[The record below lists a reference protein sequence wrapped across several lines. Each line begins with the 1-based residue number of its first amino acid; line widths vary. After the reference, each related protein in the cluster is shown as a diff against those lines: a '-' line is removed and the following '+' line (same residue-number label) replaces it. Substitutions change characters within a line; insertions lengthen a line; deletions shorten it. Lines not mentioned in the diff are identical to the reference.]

1 MTHLELVPVPPV
13 AQLAG
18 VSQHY
23 GKTVALNNITL
34 DIPARCMVG
43 LIGPDGVGKS
53 SLLSLISGARVIEQ
67 GNVMVLGGDMR
78 DPKHRRDVCPR
89 IAWMPQGLGKNLY
102 HTLSVY
108 ENVDFFARLFG
119 HDKAER
125 EVRINELLTSTGLA
139 PFRDR
144 PAGKLSGGMKQ
155 KLGLCCAL
163 IHDPELLILDEPTTG
178 VDPLSRAQFWDLI
191 DSIRQRQSNMSVL
204 VATAYMEEAERFDWL
219 VAMNAGEVL
228 ATGSAEELR
237 QQTQSATLEEA
248 FIALLPEAQRQ
259 AHQAVVI
266 PPYQAENA
274 EIAIEARDLT
284 MRFGSF
290 VAVDHVNFRI
300 PRGEIFG
307 FLGSNGCGKSTTM
320 KMLTGL
326 LPASEGEAWLFGQPV
341 DPKDID
347 TRRRVGYMSQAFS
360 LYNELTVRQ
369 NLELHARLFHIP
381 EAEIPARVAEMSE
394 RFKLND
400 VEDVLPE
407 SLPLGIRQRLSLAV
421 AVIHRPEML
430 ILDEP
435 TSGVDP
441 VARDMFWQLMVDLSR
456 QDKVTIFISTHFMN
470 EAERCDRISL
480 MHAGKVLASGTPQE
494 LVEKRGAA
502 SLEEAFIAYLQ
513 EAAGQS
519 NEAEAPPV
527 IHDAT
532 LAPRQG
538 FSLRRLFS
546 YSRREALE
554 LRRDPVR
561 STLALMGTVI
571 LMLIMGYGI
580 SMDVEN
586 LRFAVLDRDQ
596 TVSSQAWTLNLSG
609 SRYFIEQPPLT
620 SYDELDRRMRA
631 GDITVAIEIPPNFGR
646 DIARGTPV
654 ELGVWIDG
662 AMPSRAETVK
672 GYVQAMHQSWLQDV
686 ASRQSAPASQSGLMN
701 IETRYRYNP
710 DVKSL
715 PAIVPAV
722 IPLLL
727 MMIPSML
734 SALSVVREKELGS
747 IINLYVTPTTRSEF
761 LLGKQLP
768 YIALGMLNFFLLC
781 ALSVFV
787 FGVPHKGSF
796 LTLTL
801 AALLYIIIATGMGLL
816 ISTFMK
822 SQIAAIFGTAIIT
835 LIPATQFSGMIDP
848 VASLEG
854 PGRWIGEVYP
864 TSHFL
869 TIARGTFSKALD
881 LTDLWQLF
889 YPVADSHPAGDGLK
903 HPAAEKT
910 GGMMRHLRNIFNLG
924 IKELRSLLGDKA
936 MLTLIVFSFTVSVYS
951 SATVTPG
958 SLNLAP
964 IAIADMDQSQLSNR
978 IVNSFYRPWFLPPE
992 MITAD
997 EMDAGLDAGRYT
1009 FAINIPPNFQRDVLA
1024 GRQPDIQV
1032 NVDATRMSQAFTG
1045 NGYIQ
1050 NIINGEVNSFVA
1062 RYRDNSEPLVSLET
1076 RMRFNPNLDPAWF
1089 GGVMAIINNITML
1102 AIVLTGSALIRER
1115 EHGTVEH
1122 LLVMPITPFEIMMA
1136 KIWSMGLVV
1145 LVVSGLSLVLMV
1157 KGVLGVPIEGSIPL
1171 FMLGVALSLF
1181 ATTSIGIFMGTIARS
1196 MPQLGL
1202 LVILVLLPLQ
1212 MLSGGSTPRESMPQ
1226 MVQDI
1231 MLTMPTTHFVSLA
1244 QAILYRGAGFEI
1256 VWPQFLTLMAIGG
1269 VFFTIALLRF
1279 RKTIGTMA

>member
-1 MTHLELVPVPPV
+1 MKLTPQDTSPPV
-13 AQLAG
+13 ALLEHVGQQFGATIALRDISLA
-18 VSQHY
+18 
-23 GKTVALNNITL
+23 
-34 DIPARCMVG
+34 IPARRMVG

-53 SLLSLISGARVIEQ
+53 SLLSLIAGARTIEQ

-78 DPKHRRDVCPR
+78 DVHHRREVCPK

-125 EVRINELLTSTGLA
+125 ELRINELLQSTGLA

-163 IHDPELLILDEPTTG
+163 IHDPQLLILDEPTTG
-178 VDPLSRAQFWDLI
+178 VDPLSRAQFWELI
-191 DSIRQRQSNMSVL
+191 DSIRQLQPAMSVL

-228 ATGSAEELR
+228 ATGSAAELKA
-237 QQTQSATLEEA
+237 QTGSQTLEQA

-259 AHQAVVI
+259 AHRAVVI
-266 PPYQAENA
+266 PPRDSREE
-274 EIAIEARDLT
+274 EIAIEARGLT
-284 MRFGSF
+284 MRFGNF

-300 PRGEIFG
+300 ARGEIFG

-341 DPKDID
+341 DPKDIA
-347 TRRRVGYMSQAFS
+347 TRQRVGYMSQAFS
-360 LYNELTVRQ
+360 LYSELTVRQ

-381 EAEIPARVAEMSE
+381 DGEIPGRVAEMCE
-394 RFKLND
+394 RFMLTE
-400 VEDVLPE
+400 VEDALPAD
-407 SLPLGIRQRLSLAV
+407 LPLGIRQRLSLAV

-441 VARDMFWQLMVDLSR
+441 VARDMFWQLMVDLAR
-456 QDKVTIFISTHFMN
+456 QDQVTIFISTHFMN

-480 MHAGKVLASGTPQE
+480 MHAGKVLASDTPQA
-494 LVEKRGAA
+494 LVEQRGSN
-502 SLEEAFIAYLQ
+502 SLEEAFIAWLK
-513 EAAGQS
+513 EAQPS
-519 NEAEAPPV
+519 SPV
-527 IHDAT
+527 PEEPTSAVASYSRHT
-532 LAPRQG
+532 TPRQA

-561 STLALMGTVI
+561 STLALLGTVI
-571 LMLIMGYGI
+571 LMFIMGYGI
-580 SMDVEN
+580 SMDVED

-596 TVSSQAWTLNLSG
+596 TLSSQGWSQNLAG
-609 SRYFIEQPPLT
+609 SRYFIEQAPLH
-620 SYDELDRRMRA
+620 SYDELDRRMRDGELA
-631 GDITVAIEIPPNFGR
+631 VAIEIPPNFGR

-654 ELGVWIDG
+654 QIGVWVDG
-662 AMPSRAETVK
+662 AMPNRAETVR
-672 GYVQAMHQSWLQDV
+672 GYVQAMHLAWLQEM
-686 ASRQSAPASQSGLMN
+686 AGRQSSPRRDTSLIS

-727 MMIPSML
+727 MMIPAML

-768 YIALGMLNFFLLC
+768 YIVLGMFNFFLLC

-787 FGVPHKGSF
+787 FGVAHKGSF

-801 AALLYIIIATGMGLL
+801 AALLYVTIATGLGLL

-854 PGRWIGEVYP
+854 PGRWIGQIYP

-869 TIARGTFSKALD
+869 TIARGTFSKALNIS
-881 LTDLWQLF
+881 DLWGSF
-889 YPVADSHPAGDGLK
+889 IP
-903 HPAAEKT
+903 
-910 GGMMRHLRNIFNLG
+910 
-924 IKELRSLLGDKA
+924 LL
-936 MLTLIVFSFTVSVYS
+936 
-951 SATVTPG
+951 
-958 SLNLAP
+958 
-964 IAIADMDQSQLSNR
+964 IA
-978 IVNSFYRPWFLPPE
+978 V
-992 MITAD
+992 
-997 EMDAGLDAGRYT
+997 
-1009 FAINIPPNFQRDVLA
+1009 
-1024 GRQPDIQV
+1024 
-1032 NVDATRMSQAFTG
+1032 
-1045 NGYIQ
+1045 
-1050 NIINGEVNSFVA
+1050 
-1062 RYRDNSEPLVSLET
+1062 PLVL
-1076 RMRFNPNLDPAWF
+1076 
-1089 GGVMAIINNITML
+1089 
-1102 AIVLTGSALIRER
+1102 
-1115 EHGTVEH
+1115 
-1122 LLVMPITPFEIMMA
+1122 
-1136 KIWSMGLVV
+1136 
-1145 LVVSGLSLVLMV
+1145 GLS
-1157 KGVLGVPIEGSIPL
+1157 
-1171 FMLGVALSLF
+1171 
-1181 ATTSIGIFMGTIARS
+1181 
-1196 MPQLGL
+1196 
-1202 LVILVLLPLQ
+1202 VLLLKKQ
-1212 MLSGGSTPRESMPQ
+1212 EG
-1226 MVQDI
+1226 
-1231 MLTMPTTHFVSLA
+1231 
-1244 QAILYRGAGFEI
+1244 
-1256 VWPQFLTLMAIGG
+1256 
-1269 VFFTIALLRF
+1269 
-1279 RKTIGTMA
+1279 